1 MQRNRP
7 SQDED
12 LQPPERAP
20 NFLTAR
26 ELQSRQTPKDDKSQA
41 EVPPQEKPRRK
52 GS

>member
-1 MQRNRP
+1 MQHDRP

-26 ELQSRQTPKDDKSQA
+26 ELQSRQPPKDEKKQA
-41 EVPPQEKPRRK
+41 EVQRQEKPRRK